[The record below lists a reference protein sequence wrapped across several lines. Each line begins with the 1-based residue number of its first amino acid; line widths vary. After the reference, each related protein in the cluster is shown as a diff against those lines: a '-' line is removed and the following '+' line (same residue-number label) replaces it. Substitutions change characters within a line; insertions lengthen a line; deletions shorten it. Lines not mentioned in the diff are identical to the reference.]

1 MGCFLGCFGYSAKHK
16 RRKPAHKF
24 LQGEQ
29 GLGCYE
35 PLESS
40 ISVKLDVTEKPITSD
55 SEFRDKPKERSSLRI
70 RKKVSFNLNVTTYEP
85 IPTDDNS
92 TDKFLGSDE
101 EKSWARGKE
110 ETEKE
115 RPSPEGESVASGT
128 RSYPLNYR
136 YHNCEDSFDENEDLE
151 YEENDL
157 DDEDENDGDK
167 DEDDDDDDDD
177 DDESDGGGNVDDLK
191 TRQEFT
197 KFCSAPTESQK
208 GVTLTQMADEKT
220 NNLMSLHASQDQQLK
235 AVGLNKNARDRS
247 QYVYSVLN
255 PVENLTQWKEI
266 KAKSKPP
273 LKNQRKENIAIVQS
287 PQAPFNFKA
296 NKPLLLES
304 PVDASLSNWLG
315 SSEIMPL
322 KEKCGKTDFKGF

>member
-1 MGCFLGCFGYSAKHK
+1 MAIWFSSAFYCCASTQKGPIPPKTMAIFFFSFLCFFFNWHVC
-16 RRKPAHKF
+16 
-24 LQGEQ
+24 
-29 GLGCYE
+29 
-35 PLESS
+35 
-40 ISVKLDVTEKPITSD
+40 
-55 SEFRDKPKERSSLRI
+55 RDKPKERSSLRI

-115 RPSPEGESVASGT
+115 RPSPEGESVASGMS
-128 RSYPLNYR
+128 SYPLNYR
-136 YHNCEDSFDENEDLE
+136 YHNCEDSFDEDEDLE

-157 DDEDENDGDK
+157 DDEDENDSDK
-167 DEDDDDDDDD
+167 DED

-208 GVTLTQMADEKT
+208 RVTLTQMADEKT

-235 AVGLNKNARDRS
+235 ALGLNKNARDRS

-304 PVDASLSNWLG
+304 PVDASLSNWLV

-322 KEKCGKTDFKGF
+322 KEKCGKTDSKGF

>member
-115 RPSPEGESVASGT
+115 RPSPEGESVASGMS
-128 RSYPLNYR
+128 SYPLNYR
-136 YHNCEDSFDENEDLE
+136 YHNCEDSFDEDEDLE
-151 YEENDL
+151 YEENDP

-167 DEDDDDDDDD
+167 DEDDDDDD

-208 GVTLTQMADEKT
+208 RVTLTQMADEKT